1 MTEKTKKCMICGKP
15 SDESIC
21 EPCKANIQGESLD
34 KKMKVERKVPVS
46 EVPPKKEPG
55 SKD

>member
-46 EVPPKKEPG
+46 EVPPKKETPE
-55 SKD
+55 K